1 MPYLLRRTRDGAGD
15 SGLMSLAQ
23 IPTYD
28 QDTGKIV
35 DVEEKH
41 NARPQVGASMRVGS
55 PYGRTFLAQDWWQ
68 TTMITEILVNYMSPS
83 FEQWRRFRLESLVAA
98 RHSTPIAKQLSV
110 YAAQTRRTFT
120 TAAAHAPSSAA
131 IRLDTGL
138 SARAGVLGLSI
149 FEMVD
154 PTIRQLDW
162 RWIPVK

>member
-68 TTMITEILVNYMSPS
+68 TTLITEILEERTEEDGREYV
-83 FEQWRRFRLESLVAA
+83 RF
-98 RHSTPIAKQLSV
+98 K
-110 YAAQTRRTFT
+110 
-120 TAAAHAPSSAA
+120 
-131 IRLDTGL
+131 TGN
-138 SARAGVLGLSI
+138 S
-149 FEMVD
+149 EYEW
-154 PTIRQLDW
+154 TQY
-162 RWIPVK
+162 